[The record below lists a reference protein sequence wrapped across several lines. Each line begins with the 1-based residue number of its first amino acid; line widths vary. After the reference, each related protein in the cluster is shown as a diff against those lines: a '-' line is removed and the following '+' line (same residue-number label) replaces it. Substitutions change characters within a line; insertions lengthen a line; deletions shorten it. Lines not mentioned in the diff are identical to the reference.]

1 VWAKRDEDVG
11 HMKLLKE
18 PLLHFIVA
26 GAVLFAAHAWLGG
39 KQVVTNGLEPVRI
52 GKGEVAWLT
61 ETWSKQWL
69 RQPSSEELKGLID
82 GLVNEEL
89 LAREAKAIGLD
100 QDDTIIRRRLAQ
112 KLNFLVED
120 TVRLAD
126 PTEDQLRTYYG
137 VNASRYQTSA
147 RLSFMQLYFNPK
159 QHQDTEADAKMVLAK
174 LQTMAGHDVAVTV
187 GDPSLLNAELR
198 DVDEQAVTSIFGPQ
212 FSRAVF
218 ALAAGV
224 WSGPLKSDYGDHL
237 VFVET
242 RTPAMQRHFEEVR
255 DKVLEAWRTEQQ
267 QTANRDYI
275 GRLRNKYGIVF
286 DDSVKPLLEPEPTS
300 DLAAR

>member
-1 VWAKRDEDVG
+1 
-11 HMKLLKE
+11 MKLLKE

-26 GAVLFAAHAWLGG
+26 GAVLFAAHAWLGTT
-39 KQVVTNGLEPVRI
+39 QVATSGLEPVRI
-52 GKGEVAWLT
+52 GKGQVAWLT

-82 GLVNEEL
+82 GLVTEDL
-89 LAREAKAIGLD
+89 LAREAKAMGLD

-126 PTEDQLRTYYG
+126 PAEDQLRTYYFA
-137 VNASRYQTSA
+137 NADRYRTAA
-147 RLSFMQLYFNPK
+147 RLSFMQLYFNPE
-159 QHQDTEADAKMVLAK
+159 QHQDTETDARMVLAK
-174 LQTMAGHDVAVTV
+174 LQTMAGRDVAVTA

-198 DVDEQAVTSIFGPQ
+198 DVDEQAVTSIFGPE

-218 ALAAGV
+218 ALADGV
-224 WSGPLKSDYGDHL
+224 WSGPVKSDYGDHL

-242 RTPAMQRHFEEVR
+242 KTPAMQRPFDEVR
-255 DKVLEAWRTEQQ
+255 DRVLEAWRAEQQ
-267 QTANRDYI
+267 RTANRDYI
-275 GRLRNKYGIVF
+275 DRLRNKYGVVF
-286 DDSVKPLLEPEPTS
+286 DANVKALLGPEPTS